1 MLIVMN
7 LMDHDFILA
16 SLARERID
24 EALAD
29 AARERRVREEPQPA
43 PEREG
48 AARPG
53 GDPVLTPARLETR

>member
-29 AARERRVREEPQPA
+29 AERERRVREAQQPT
-43 PEREG
+43 PEREA
-48 AARPG
+48 AARP
-53 GDPVLTPARLETR
+53 GDPVLTPARLETH